1 MEGERIRVPSR
12 KFASFAFSNSSNSAR
27 ARSRAEHGAARAHP
41 RASAF
46 QLLPRPQP
54 RVDSGCANDGSV
66 RPTARA
72 TRMSCQDFTE
82 RRGAAFTGTAVPC
95 NAHPCPSVVI
105 RLFFPVNAVGERRG
119 SEVRT
124 KRKEQIPAFG
134 ENDYGGDA
142 FGENDGAAFH
152 NLTASRISL
161 VTQYNARRPL
171 VF

>member
-1 MEGERIRVPSR
+1 
-12 KFASFAFSNSSNSAR
+12 
-27 ARSRAEHGAARAHP
+27 
-41 RASAF
+41 
-46 QLLPRPQP
+46 
-54 RVDSGCANDGSV
+54 
-66 RPTARA
+66 
-72 TRMSCQDFTE
+72 MSCQDFTE

-142 FGENDGAAFH
+142 FGENDYGGDAFGENDGAAFH